1 MLVWLLKWR
10 QTVYLTLLVS
20 LLWSGGLRLN
30 SHEGEERL
38 AAWWRAET
46 ERSAQGYLQAEWG
59 QQRISVPVWLEQ
71 SQTCVLVGIWVGV
84 SLALGW
90 QIGLGEGGV
99 IQSGL
104 LILASHQIRSKLE
117 YLKKRQGQEEAIAI
131 WQNVVAEE
139 LSYAVE
145 QARVESLDKKEDGE
159 EQSEARFTGSPALE
173 MGQSLAQLVED
184 LPLGTNLGLLH
195 VLWTLVSGNLLQS
208 RGGLFPALQQM
219 GLTDKECRR
228 AWAAFAKGKWEI
240 AALLSR
246 WQEQVEA
253 EGQWQEHRFGEY
265 RVKAIDL
272 VGFWRPTLQSCP
284 SKHYQAEA
292 GKALPAVVLGM
303 ITRVG
308 QMGKQRVALPSDF
321 IRIDPDDPSEATLT
335 TRLLQHAAK
344 TLAADELAVMDA
356 GFSLTELIAVGMDRF
371 LLRLA
376 RNATARRNYLPQ
388 YNGQGRPPEW
398 GEIVRPL
405 ARTYNDQTIEAT
417 SADRQTEW
425 TIDHQG
431 QALTIKAKFWDD
443 LVLSTQKVDDQ
454 ASTFQIVAIDDPRYK
469 KPLLLATSLCLSGE
483 TLQAIYQDRWV
494 VELLPLSAKQMVGA
508 VRQFVHAPESVQR
521 LPELSLLAGAILSYV
536 AAKLPPIPTGFWD
549 RAPQSTPGRLR
560 RVLTAQPLSPNL
572 TLPARIRK
580 KNSVTAHLPP
590 GILAHRRQKRA
601 Q

>member
-10 QTVYLTLLVS
+10 QTFYLTLLVS

-90 QIGLGEGGV
+90 EIGLGEGGV

-145 QARVESLDKKEDGE
+145 QARVASLDKKEEGE
-159 EQSEARFTGSPALE
+159 EQSEARSTGSPALE

-321 IRIDPDDPSEATLT
+321 IRVDPDDPSEATLT

-417 SADRQTEW
+417 PADRQTEW

-508 VRQFVHAPESVQR
+508 VHQFVHAPESVQR